1 MANFLFVVPPFWG
14 HINPTLSMGKI
25 LSEAGHTVAWASMID
40 IEHLIPDG
48 AVCYKFHEEGKDEDE
63 LGKEY
68 FDEIKQKGQEVF
80 GIQSI
85 QYLYEKV
92 LIPIGEYMGKLLP
105 GIIDDFLPDV
115 IINDHQAFAGA
126 ICAVKR
132 NIPYATS
139 ITAPVAIKAS
149 LDFPKFL
156 EWETE
161 QIVNLQK
168 KLGVFGDTPIAC
180 SEQLSLVFSSKEFLG
195 TEEFPDYYKFV
206 GPLIEDRPTDAI
218 FDWEYIKTI
227 SQPKILISIGTVF
240 SASSKIDFY
249 LKVIEAFKDKNYLI
263 ILVADPDL
271 FEQWPDNFIVQDRVP
286 QLQLLPYLQGVICHG
301 GHNTVCES
309 IEQGLPLVVLPI
321 AFDQS
326 QVASRVVELHIGIR
340 LKFRRLKSEHLV
352 SALEKILSDPA
363 YAKASKKIGDS
374 FQKSGGIP
382 RVLKEL
388 DLLSANNLIKNNT
401 V

>member
-14 HINPTLSMGKI
+14 HINPTLSLGKV
-25 LSEAGHTVAWASMID
+25 LSEAGHAVAWASMID
-40 IEHLIPDG
+40 IDHLIPEG
-48 AVCYKFHEEGKDEDE
+48 AVCYKFHQEEKGEDT
-63 LGKEY
+63 LGMAY

-92 LIPIGEYMGKLLP
+92 LIPIGLYMGRILP
-105 GIIDDFLPDV
+105 DIIDDFLPDV

-126 ICAVKR
+126 ICAVRK

-139 ITAPVAIKAS
+139 ITAPAAIKAS

-161 QIVNLQK
+161 QIINLQK
-168 KLGVFGDTPIAC
+168 KLGVFGNKSIAC
-180 SEQLSLVFSSKEFLG
+180 SDQLSLVFSSKEFLG

-206 GPLIEDRPTDAI
+206 GPLIEDRPTDAV
-218 FDWEYIKTI
+218 FDWEYLKTI
-227 SQPKILISIGTVF
+227 SQPKILISIGTIF
-240 SASSKIDFY
+240 SAPSKRDFY
-249 LKVIEAFKDKNYLI
+249 LKVIDAFKDKNYLI

-271 FEQWPDNFIVQDRVP
+271 FEQWPDNFIVQDKVP
-286 QLQLLPYLQGVICHG
+286 QLQLLPYLQAVICHG

-309 IEQGLPLVVLPI
+309 MEQGLPLIVLPI

-326 QVASRVVELHIGIR
+326 QVASRVAELHIGIR
-340 LKFRRLKSEHLV
+340 LKFKRLKPEHL
-352 SALEKILSDPA
+352 STALEKILNDPE

-374 FQKSGGIP
+374 FQKGGGLP

-388 DLLSANNLIKNNT
+388 DLLSTNNFVKNDII
-401 V
+401 